1 MQRFR
6 FSLGLRIYS
15 IIGLSFC
22 SLIGLAAMQANN
34 LADSLKQQRQSE
46 LSHLAQLAKD
56 IAREEYDAAL
66 RDHSPDELA
75 RKTAD
80 AIDFVQWN
88 RIFAA
93 CGNRAQ
99 PRPGASWR
107 VALGAPVMATFAP
120 VVILG
125 AAILPAEARCSPA
138 HLASPTAIKTGAP

>member
-6 FSLGLRIYS
+6 FSIGLRIYS

-75 RKTAD
+75 RKTA
-80 AIDFVQWN
+80 AA
-88 RIFAA
+88 RIGKLRYGNDDYFWINDLRARMIMHPVKPEMEGQNYADLKDSTGKRFFAEFLDLVKSK
-93 CGNRAQ
+93 GS
-99 PRPGASWR
+99 G
-107 VALGAPVMATFAP
+107 
-120 VVILG
+120 
-125 AAILPAEARCSPA
+125 
-138 HLASPTAIKTGAP
+138 

>member
-1 MQRFR
+1 LW
-6 FSLGLRIYS
+6 LGW
-15 IIGLSFC
+15 
-22 SLIGLAAMQANN
+22 LAAMQANN

-46 LSHLAQLAKD
+46 LSHLAQVAQG
-56 IAREEYDAAL
+56 IAREEYDAAV

-107 VALGAPVMATFAP
+107 VALGATVMATLAP

-125 AAILPAEARCSPA
+125 AAILPAKAQCSPA
-138 HLASPTAIKTGAP
+138 YMASPTAIKTGAP